1 MIISNIGSRL
11 KVLSHYTNMKI
22 VIVAM
27 ICYLDKLCQFCC
39 SFSCVSDSSSW
50 FFTSQ
55 HCKNC
60 GVLCPPNEQHTIGVI
75 SHRPLKVCLA
85 HLIWCARS

>member
-1 MIISNIGSRL
+1 MEADTDEPGHQ
-11 KVLSHYTNMKI
+11 VLE
-22 VIVAM
+22 IVADM
-27 ICYLDKLCQFCC
+27 LDGESGDNEE
-39 SFSCVSDSSSW
+39 SFDEEVADDSSVNASEA
-50 FFTSQ
+50 FDAL